1 MLNFDRL
8 ARHPRNT
15 AFTDAVLAATE
26 PHPFNR
32 HLVFSR
38 KYNCVIELTDG
49 FKDGQMTLG
58 FIQSL
63 DYMKGNGGRCIS
75 WLLDLCHDHEI
86 LLNIYCDAQPRHH
99 SHLKQSELKAW
110 YRRKGFVFPRNGR
123 DGYYTPTSPNADA
136 SDKVASHA

>member
-1 MLNFDRL
+1 MLNLDRL
-8 ARHPRNT
+8 ERNPQNT
-15 AFTDAVLAATE
+15 AFTEAVLAATE

-38 KYNCVIELTDG
+38 EHNCVIELTDG

-58 FIQSL
+58 YIQSL
-63 DYMKGNGGRCIS
+63 DYMKGNGGRCLS
-75 WLLDLCHDHEI
+75 WLLDLCHDHGI

-99 SHLKQSELKAW
+99 SHLTQRELKAW

-123 DGYYTPTSPNADA
+123 DGYYNGATFPRP
-136 SDKVASHA
+136 